1 MFCSYVSLPGEF
13 ITRICTERDFFKSE
27 VARQSGINDTLIEKL
42 GAAERDIAAL
52 RDKVEEERQKLAS
65 EAHTKELVR
74 ATLRRA
80 TCILDDEHDKLVAAE
95 KKIKA
100 LERQVDILEDAALA
114 AAAPPPPTSSKR
126 PRPEAGFFA
135 LCNAREMKRRRLS
148 WASSK

>member
-1 MFCSYVSLPGEF
+1 LLLSYVSLPGEF

-42 GAAERDIAAL
+42 GAAERENEWLREEVQKKSWAAG
-52 RDKVEEERQKLAS
+52 S
-65 EAHTKELVR
+65 EAHAKNMLK
-74 ATLRRA
+74 ATLAHAR
-80 TCILDDEHDKLVAAE
+80 TMINNEHDKLVAAE
-95 KKIKA
+95 NKIKA

-135 LCNAREMKRRRLS
+135 LANAREMKRRRLS